1 MTVGRRRVTVVCVCW
16 AQGMSYLHGSDIKS
30 HGNLKSSNCVVDSR
44 FVLKLTD
51 FGLPSLRARSDPQAA
66 EDVYVYYRGQRRAR
80 RSHVPVL
87 VVLVVLTI
95 PVQVHYMYEIW

>member
-1 MTVGRRRVTVVCVCW
+1 MLR

-51 FGLPSLRARSDPQAA
+51 FGLPMLRARSDLQAA
-66 EDVYVYYRGQRRAR
+66 EDAYVYYRGLPQLISNYSLSAC
-80 RSHVPVL
+80 
-87 VVLVVLTI
+87 
-95 PVQVHYMYEIW
+95 Y